1 MKPLKRLMNNLTDQ
15 NFEREL
21 ASSKKPVL
29 VDFFA
34 DWCPPCSTLT
44 PILEKISEDLGG
56 RFILVKIN
64 VDDIPLTAQ
73 KFKVEKIPT
82 VVLFKNG
89 KPVSGF
95 VGVRPESSIKEW
107 LEKEL
112 GKETSDIGKITEEY
126 EKYAKEKGF
135 RLNPNR
141 ETVERVIRGLL
152 ENERKYGKRYCPCR
166 RVSGEPEKD
175 DKIVCPCSYHL
186 KEIEEIGHCLCDLF
200 QK

>member
-1 MKPLKRLMNNLTDQ
+1 MTEITDQ
-15 NFEREL
+15 NFEEL
-21 ASSKKPVL
+21 LTKSGKPVL

-34 DWCPPCSTLT
+34 DWCPPCSVLA
-44 PILEKISEDLGG
+44 PILEKVAEELDGK
-56 RFILVKIN
+56 FILAKVN
-64 VDDIPLTAQ
+64 VDNIPLTA
-73 KFKVEKIPT
+73 KNLRIEKIPT

-95 VGVRPESSIKEW
+95 MGVQPESSIKEW
-107 LEKEL
+107 LGKEL
-112 GKETSDIGKITEEY
+112 GKETSDIGKIIEEY
-126 EKYAKEKGF
+126 ERYAKEKGF

-141 ETVERVIRGLL
+141 ETVGRIVKGLL

-166 RVSGEPEKD
+166 RVSGESEKD

>member
-1 MKPLKRLMNNLTDQ
+1 MDNLTDQ
-15 NFEREL
+15 NFEAEIKN
-21 ASSKKPVL
+21 SGKPVL

-34 DWCPPCSTLT
+34 DWCPPCSTLA
-44 PILEKISEDLGG
+44 PILEKISEELGG
-56 RFILVKIN
+56 KFILAKVN
-64 VDDIPLTAQ
+64 VDNIPLTAQ

-82 VVLFKNG
+82 VILFKNG

-107 LEKEL
+107 LGKEL
-112 GKETSDIGKITEEY
+112 RKGTSDIGKIIEEY

-141 ETVERVIRGLL
+141 ETVEGVIRGLL

-186 KEIEEIGHCLCDLF
+186 KEIEKIGHCLCDLF
-200 QK
+200 QGQRE